1 MGKLQAK
8 LGIILILSKF
18 NLELHDKSMGEK
30 ELEYD
35 VRAAI
40 LNARDKLNFKVS
52 AR

>member
-8 LGIILILSKF
+8 LGIVLILSKF
-18 NLELHDKSMGEK
+18 NLELYDKSMADR
-30 ELEYD
+30 ELDYD
-35 VRAAI
+35 IQAGI